1 MKKTLT
7 SLLVLAGL
15 IQLTG
20 CSTPAYSARERAN
33 LIGRN
38 IALEWQMMQ
47 DDADQ
52 VACDPVSRSG
62 DRAVVEFSPVLRR
75 PRRAGFF
82 IAARIGREFAWHCP
96 RECRSDP
103 GRLVSMT
110 PVERGAS
117 VKAIRCDFLICPP
130 GACR

>member
-47 DDADQ
+47 DDI
-52 VACDPVSRSG
+52 
-62 DRAVVEFSPVLRR
+62 DRTLMLR
-75 PRRAGFF
+75 PMTTLTK
-82 IAARIGREFAWHCP
+82 WH
-96 RECRSDP
+96 
-103 GRLVSMT
+103 VT
-110 PVERGAS
+110 P
-117 VKAIRCDFLICPP
+117 
-130 GACR
+130 